1 MCGKKEVAQLIRDH
15 AAFCVTVIDDASKH
29 LMGHY
34 ARGFEPG
41 ESAFEGI
48 ASADSSLGV
57 PYPSDALA
65 VITCKLVG
73 EVTWSDHILF
83 AGEAI
88 EGLARDE
95 SDPMIHLRKNGL
107 NY

>member
-1 MCGKKEVAQLIRDH
+1 M
-15 AAFCVTVIDDASKH
+15 
-29 LMGHY
+29 
-34 ARGFEPG
+34 
-41 ESAFEGI
+41 I
-48 ASADSSLGV
+48 A
-57 PYPSDALA
+57 
-65 VITCKLVG
+65 CKLVG